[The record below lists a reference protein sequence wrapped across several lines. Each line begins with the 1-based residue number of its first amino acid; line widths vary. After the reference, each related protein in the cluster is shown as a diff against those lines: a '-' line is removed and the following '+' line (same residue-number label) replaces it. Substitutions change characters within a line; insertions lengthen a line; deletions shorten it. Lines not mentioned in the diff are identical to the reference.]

1 MPWSSWSMTPV
12 LIKQLDH
19 HKVAQGA
26 NKGGWIDLGTR
37 KWASFTS
44 LSWTL
49 RNCLGPWYPMFEQS
63 PNPCSKDGSLAF
75 RSKWMTKT
83 WHCGRWRIHGWA
95 ARPIQPDPASYA
107 VAWNQMVVVSWWS
120 WSWWSCHV
128 TDRGPLGYEVKL
140 QSNCACLGRK
150 KLADSY
156 RFGQRHL
163 SGIKSVLWFFEK
175 LENHRLWM
183 RFKLPLY
190 FLFQH
195 LQMFVPSN
203 SLRSQPKAVQ
213 NHGWSASRLT
223 LADHSSEACCWTEI
237 LHLYLD
243 PKILGIPTR

>member
-1 MPWSSWSMTPV
+1 MVPHVWTIPKSMFKGRKLGLSEQMDDQNMALRQMTDPWLGCTP
-12 LIKQLDH
+12 H
-19 HKVAQGA
+19 S
-26 NKGGWIDLGTR
+26 T
-37 KWASFTS
+37 
-44 LSWTL
+44 
-49 RNCLGPWYPMFEQS
+49 
-63 PNPCSKDGSLAF
+63 
-75 RSKWMTKT
+75 
-83 WHCGRWRIHGWA
+83 
-95 ARPIQPDPASYA
+95 DPASYA

-156 RFGQRHL
+156 RFVQRHL

-213 NHGWSASRLT
+213 NHGRSASRLT

>member
-1 MPWSSWSMTPV
+1 MGHHSKKFHKFHNSGGPDALIIVIHDPV

-95 ARPIQPDPASYA
+95 ARPIQLIRHRTPLPGTK
-107 VAWNQMVVVSWWS
+107 
-120 WSWWSCHV
+120 WWSCHDGHGHDGHV
-128 TDRGPLGYEVKL
+128 MSQIEV
-140 QSNCACLGRK
+140 
-150 KLADSY
+150 
-156 RFGQRHL
+156 
-163 SGIKSVLWFFEK
+163 
-175 LENHRLWM
+175 
-183 RFKLPLY
+183 P
-190 FLFQH
+190 
-195 LQMFVPSN
+195 
-203 SLRSQPKAVQ
+203 
-213 NHGWSASRLT
+213 
-223 LADHSSEACCWTEI
+223 
-237 LHLYLD
+237 
-243 PKILGIPTR
+243 

>member
-1 MPWSSWSMTPV
+1 MDVHGTPCLNHPQIHV
-12 LIKQLDH
+12 QRTE
-19 HKVAQGA
+19 AWPFGA
-26 NKGGWIDLGTR
+26 NGWPKHGT
-37 KWASFTS
+37 AAD
-44 LSWTL
+44 
-49 RNCLGPWYPMFEQS
+49 
-63 PNPCSKDGSLAF
+63 DGSMAGLHTPF
-75 RSKWMTKT
+75 NWSGIVRR
-83 WHCGRWRIHGWA
+83 CLEPNGGR
-95 ARPIQPDPASYA
+95 
-107 VAWNQMVVVSWWS
+107 VMMVMMVM
-120 WSWWSCHV
+120 SCHRSRSPRSPRI
-128 TDRGPLGYEVKL
+128 RGEAPVELCLLGE
-140 QSNCACLGRK
+140 K

-156 RFGQRHL
+156 RFVQRHL

-213 NHGWSASRLT
+213 NHGRSASRLT